1 LLRFTFLLCQNPL
14 FIRVGGHFWGK
25 AKLGE
30 RGDSLQSCRMK
41 TQAPSEPTPTRLP
54 TSFKVAIVVS
64 GLEYWP
70 LAQAANKLLPPKD
83 QMSERTISL
92 LATDKKRPTPK
103 QAEALG
109 QILRRPVRELF
120 PE

>member
-1 LLRFTFLLCQNPL
+1 
-14 FIRVGGHFWGK
+14 
-25 AKLGE
+25 
-30 RGDSLQSCRMK
+30 
-41 TQAPSEPTPTRLP
+41 
-54 TSFKVAIVVS
+54 VVS

>member
-1 LLRFTFLLCQNPL
+1 
-14 FIRVGGHFWGK
+14 
-25 AKLGE
+25 
-30 RGDSLQSCRMK
+30 
-41 TQAPSEPTPTRLP
+41 
-54 TSFKVAIVVS
+54 
-64 GLEYWP
+64 
-70 LAQAANKLLPPKD
+70 
-83 QMSERTISL
+83 MSERTISL